1 MKSLRLSALAAA
13 LVLAACSSPAPT
25 ESAAGSRP
33 SFDDGPGMMGSGNG
47 AGTGGGTTTTS
58 DGGNTL
64 GSGDTTSDTGGTTT
78 STDSTGAQ
86 RGGGMLGSGN

>member
-13 LVLAACSSPAPT
+13 LALTACSSSSPT
-25 ESAAGSRP
+25 ESAQVGSP
-33 SFDDGPGMMGSGNG
+33 SFDGGVGTMGSGGVNN
-47 AGTGGGTTTTS
+47 TTQ

-64 GSGDTTSDTGGTTT
+64 GSGNTSTEDGGTASSDTTGT
-78 STDSTGAQ
+78 Q